1 MNSGELEEPSGHAPG
16 PDADRTADT
25 DWDTTRRRRARD
37 HAQLLAALI
46 TERERVET
54 TVPLVNRVEWDRSLH
69 AYSTAIDILR
79 RDWDA
84 ARRTEAFQRAREA
97 SPFATERVPLIEL
110 PFTVYGVPR
119 PQGSKRHVGNGRMVE
134 SSTRVA
140 EWRTLVA
147 HTASIAQAGR
157 PVIEGPVTV
166 DVVFGFGLPKQPG
179 TRRSQDPHTSRPD
192 LDKLV
197 RAVLDAL
204 TGVVYTDDSQ
214 VVELSAR
221 KVWVETG
228 QDCAVIM
235 VQPCTK
241 QRKEPT

>member
-1 MNSGELEEPSGHAPG
+1 M
-16 PDADRTADT
+16 TAISPAE
-25 DWDTTRRRRARD
+25 RAR
-37 HAQLLAALI
+37 LAAAFVA
-46 TERERVET
+46 ERAE
-54 TVPLVNRVEWDRSLH
+54 LLS
-69 AYSTAIDILR
+69 
-79 RDWDA
+79 
-84 ARRTEAFQRAREA
+84 
-97 SPFATERVPLIEL
+97 L

-134 SSTRVA
+134 SSQHVA
-140 EWRTLVA
+140 EWRDLVA
-147 HTASIAQAGR
+147 LTASVEQAGR
-157 PVIEGPVTV
+157 PLIEGPVIV
-166 DVVFGFGLPKQPG
+166 DIIFGFGLPKRPG
-179 TRRSQDPHTSRPD
+179 KRRSQDPHAQRPD

-204 TGVVYTDDSQ
+204 TGVMYTDDSQ

>member
-1 MNSGELEEPSGHAPG
+1 VNSGELEEPSDRASGV
-16 PDADRTADT
+16 DADRTADT

-37 HAQLLAALI
+37 HARLLAALI
-46 TERERVET
+46 TGRERVET
-54 TVPLVNRVEWDRSLH
+54 TVPLVNRDEWEPSLH

-79 RDWDA
+79 NDWDA
-84 ARRTEAFQRAREA
+84 ARRARAYERARAA
-97 SPFATERVPLIEL
+97 SQFVTERFPLMEL

-119 PQGSKRHVGNGRMVE
+119 PQGSKRHVGNGRMIE
-134 SSTRVA
+134 SSPRVA

-147 HTASIAQAGR
+147 HTASIERAGQ

-166 DVVFGFGLPKQPG
+166 DVVFGFGLPKRPG
-179 TRRSQDPHTSRPD
+179 TRRSQDPHTQRPD

-204 TGVVYTDDSQ
+204 TGVMYTDDSQ

>member
-1 MNSGELEEPSGHAPG
+1 MNSIESVAPEEPSDRASGV
-16 PDADRTADT
+16 DADRTADT

-37 HAQLLAALI
+37 HARLLAALI
-46 TERERVET
+46 TGRERVET
-54 TVPLVNRVEWDRSLH
+54 TVPLVNRGEWEPSLH
-69 AYSTAIDILR
+69 AYGTAIDILR
-79 RDWDA
+79 NDWDA
-84 ARRTEAFQRAREA
+84 ARRAETAAR
-97 SPFATERVPLIEL
+97 FVTERFPLMEL

-134 SSTRVA
+134 SSPRVA

-147 HTASIAQAGR
+147 LEASIEQGDR

-166 DVVFGFGLPKQPG
+166 DIVFGFGLPKRPG
-179 TRRSQDPHTSRPD
+179 KRRSQDPHAQRPD
-192 LDKLV
+192 LDKLA

-204 TGVVYTDDSQ
+204 TGVMYTDDSQ

-221 KVWVETG
+221 KMWVETG

-241 QRKEPT
+241 QRKETT

>member
-1 MNSGELEEPSGHAPG
+1 VNSGELEEPSDRASGV
-16 PDADRTADT
+16 DADRTADT

-37 HAQLLAALI
+37 HARLLAALI
-46 TERERVET
+46 TGRERVET
-54 TVPLVNRVEWDRSLH
+54 TVPLVNRDEWEPSLH

-79 RDWDA
+79 NDWDA
-84 ARRTEAFQRAREA
+84 ARRARAYERARAA
-97 SPFATERVPLIEL
+97 SPFVTERFPLMEL

-119 PQGSKRHVGNGRMVE
+119 PQGSKRHVGNGRMIE
-134 SSTRVA
+134 SSPRVA

-147 HTASIAQAGR
+147 HTASIERAGQ

-179 TRRSQDPHTSRPD
+179 TRRSQDPHTQRPD

-204 TGVVYTDDSQ
+204 TGVMYTDDSQ